1 MKNKEGGSK
10 KMEKWTAVKRLKTS
24 LIAKKRLKQ
33 KLKLNELDLKRNK
46 DKRLKKSVRNKK
58 SKLKD

>member
-1 MKNKEGGSK
+1 
-10 KMEKWTAVKRLKTS
+10 MEKWTAVKRLKTS

-46 DKRLKKSVRNKK
+46 DKQLKKSVRNKK